1 MDELR
6 LDDFVLTPELVQY
19 LVIEWHGR
27 EFAVQDLCTM
37 DELQAAFKQD
47 ERYGMRELI
56 KGRIEARM
64 QDAPPEE

>member
-19 LVIEWHGR
+19 LVVEWDGR

-37 DELQAAFKQD
+37 EELQTAFRQD
-47 ERYGMRELI
+47 ARFGMRTLI